1 MEDSSP
7 RRVTQQDIADRTGH
21 SLKTVNLALNN
32 SPRVGPAAKKT
43 IEEVA
48 AELGYVF
55 HRERSG
61 RLGLVAGAINHPY
74 YSDVIDAIVQA
85 ASLEAGYG
93 VDIRITRGFIGAELQ
108 AINELDQL
116 GAEGLLLLS
125 PRVPGSRLESLVR
138 RARPIVVVNADV
150 KARPGLESI
159 TVDNEKAARQLTAAL
174 IARGHRNFAYLSG
187 PGTQT
192 NFARRRGCE
201 LELASHTPPL
211 PDLLVFSGGD
221 DRSGFEAGA
230 KACRHLLEAHLEGF
244 PTAVI
249 CYNDRYA
256 LGALYELQQAKKSIP
271 RDVSVAGF
279 DGLEFTEYC
288 VPQLSTV
295 ELPRAQ
301 LGRLAVHKLLVL
313 MGVRPPGSD
322 EGELPPLRV
331 QLRGSVDNAPTESR
345 R

>member
-1 MEDSSP
+1 MEEGGP
-7 RRVTQQDIADRTGH
+7 RKVTQKDIADRTGH

-32 SPRVGPAAKKT
+32 SPRVAPAARKA
-43 IEEVA
+43 IEDVA
-48 AELGYVF
+48 AELGYVL

-93 VDIRITRGFIGAELQ
+93 IDIRITRGFIGAELQ

-125 PRVPGSRLESLVR
+125 PRLPEARLESLVR
-138 RARPIVVVNADV
+138 RSRPIVVVNADV
-150 KARPGLESI
+150 GARPGLESI
-159 TVDNEKAARQLTAAL
+159 KVDNERAARDLTAAL
-174 IARGHRNFAYLSG
+174 IARGHQHFAYLSG

-201 LELASHTPPL
+201 LELASQAPPL
-211 PDLLVFSGGD
+211 PGLLVFPGGD

-230 KACRHLLEAHLEGF
+230 KACRHLLEAQLEQF

-256 LGALYELQQAKKSIP
+256 LGALYELQQAKKRVP
-271 RDVSVAGF
+271 NDVSVAGF
-279 DGLEFTEYC
+279 DGLEFTEYS

-313 MGVRPPGSD
+313 MGARPPGSD

-331 QLRGSVDNAPTESR
+331 QLRGSVDDAAAELWR
-345 R
+345 

>member
-1 MEDSSP
+1 MQDGSS
-7 RRVTQQDIADRTGH
+7 RRVTQKDIADRTGH

-32 SPRVGPAAKKT
+32 SPRVGPAARKA
-43 IEEVA
+43 IEDVA
-48 AELGYVF
+48 AELGYAF

-61 RLGLVAGAINHPY
+61 RLGLIAGAINHSY

-125 PRVPGSRLESLVR
+125 PRVPESRLGSLLR
-138 RARPIVVVNADV
+138 RSRPIVVVNADV
-150 KARPGLESI
+150 EARPGLESI
-159 TVDNEKAARQLTAAL
+159 RVDNEKAARVLTAAL
-174 IARGHRNFAYLSG
+174 IARGHRHFAYLSG
-187 PGTQT
+187 PDSQT

-201 LELASHTPPL
+201 LELAGHTPTL
-211 PDLLVFSGGD
+211 PDLLVFSGGA
-221 DRSGFEAGA
+221 DRSGFQAGA
-230 KACRHLLEAHLEGF
+230 KACRHLLETHLERF

-249 CYNDRYA
+249 CYNDEYA
-256 LGALYELQQAKKSIP
+256 LGALFELQLAKKRVP
-271 RDVSVAGF
+271 EDVSVAGF

-301 LGRLAVHKLLVL
+301 IGRLAVHKLLVL

-331 QLRGSVDNAPTESR
+331 HLRGSVDDAPTESLR
-345 R
+345 